1 MENQI
6 TTQYLSFFE
15 DWEIR
20 GLDKEIIVK
29 ELKKSNF
36 SDLEV
41 EDILNK
47 FEKFKDNKRIRKGF
61 LLMGIGSFL
70 GFLSCVFT
78 MLDIMPDFRHFILY
92 GLTTI
97 GVSIAFIGC
106 YLVFEK

>member
-6 TTQYLSFFE
+6 TTQYLRLFE

-20 GLDKEIIVK
+20 GLDRDTIIN
-29 ELKKSNF
+29 ELKKS
-36 SDLEV
+36 SHSELEIG
-41 EDILNK
+41 DIIK
-47 FEKFKDNKRIRKGF
+47 SYEKYKDNKRLRKGF
-61 LLMGIGSFL
+61 VLMGLGSFL
-70 GFLSCVFT
+70 GFLSCVIT

-106 YLVFEK
+106 YFVFEK